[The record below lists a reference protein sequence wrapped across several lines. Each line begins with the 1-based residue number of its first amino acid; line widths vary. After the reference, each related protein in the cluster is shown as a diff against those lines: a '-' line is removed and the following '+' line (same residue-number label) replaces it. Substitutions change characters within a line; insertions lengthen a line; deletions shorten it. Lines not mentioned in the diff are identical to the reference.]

1 MRKTC
6 KNLSVAAGI
15 LLFLLSIVYAQS
27 ANSNFSAVRPSAESQ
42 SMQYAELQQPP
53 VRPPVVIMQSVLP
66 IMLPVVFFTRGSV
79 VIDNDKY
86 ASTLAEILFMVNEY
100 PKAKV
105 IISAYSDPAGG
116 TESNAAV
123 VMGRAIA
130 MRRYLTSHG
139 VDSKR
144 ISFGYMGK
152 ERDLAGVSA
161 YSELARR
168 VEIVLEE

>member
-1 MRKTC
+1 M
-6 KNLSVAAGI
+6 SVAAGI
-15 LLFLLSIVYAQS
+15 LLFLLLIVHAQS
-27 ANSNFSAVRPSAESQ
+27 SNSNFSVVRLSAESQ

-53 VRPPVVIMQSVLP
+53 VRPPAVQPPVVIMQSVLP
-66 IMLPVVFFTRGSV
+66 IMLPVVFFARGSV